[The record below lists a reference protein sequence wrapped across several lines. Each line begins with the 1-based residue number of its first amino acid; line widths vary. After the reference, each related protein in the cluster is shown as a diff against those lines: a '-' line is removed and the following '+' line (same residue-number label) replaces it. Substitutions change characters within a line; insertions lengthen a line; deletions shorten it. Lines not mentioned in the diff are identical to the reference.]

1 MYSMSVAE
9 TVVTIIVCDVFQF
22 GVTDG
27 LRFNDFKLK
36 DMRII
41 FKNKIN
47 QCSHA
52 VLKQN
57 SIFRSVLSFL
67 RRYLATY
74 NIPIASENAFILHIF
89 QETLL

>member
-1 MYSMSVAE
+1 MISRFSTEWKLSPLVNGGKKSCFDDIDYMYSMSVAE

-47 QCSHA
+47 QCPHA
-52 VLKQN
+52 VLNQN
-57 SIFRSVLSFL
+57 SIFR
-67 RRYLATY
+67 
-74 NIPIASENAFILHIF
+74 
-89 QETLL
+89 